1 MSKSKKTFND
11 LNKELQMLQDQQ
23 NKMVENGVK
32 IFWDE
37 MILKEPLL
45 KRLMADSTSSELKK
59 AAQETAPALVRAMS
73 QSAVKVQSFN

>member
-1 MSKSKKTFND
+1 MSKSKKSFND

-23 NKMVENGVK
+23 NKMVEIGAK

-37 MILKEPLL
+37 LLTKEASL
-45 KRLMADSTSSELKK
+45 KRLMADSSPAELKK
-59 AAQETAPALVRAMS
+59 AAQEIAPMVVRAMS

>member
-11 LNKELQMLQDQQ
+11 LNKKLQMLQDQQ
-23 NKMVENGVK
+23 NKMVESGVK

-37 MILKEPLL
+37 MILKELSL
-45 KRLMADSTSSELKK
+45 KRLMVDSTPSELKK
-59 AAQETAPALVRAMS
+59 AAQETAPALVRVMS

>member
-23 NKMVENGVK
+23 NKMVEIGAK

-37 MILKEPLL
+37 LLTKEASL
-45 KRLMADSTSSELKK
+45 KRLMADNSPAELKK
-59 AAQETAPALVRAMS
+59 AAQEIAPALVRAMS